1 MKSVEQIRADQDHRE
16 MMRRVDAWPHPYCPI
31 KHKDW
36 TSLTDDDIGKG
47 MGVILAVRDYD
58 KGEVAVLLD
67 HNIMMPLESSD
78 GVKTMTVDEL
88 INSGWIVD

>member
-16 MMRRVDAWPHPYCPI
+16 MMRRVDAWPGHMCMI

-36 TSLTDDDIGKG
+36 TDFKDDVNKG
-47 MGVILAVRDYD
+47 LGVILAVKDYD

-67 HNIMMPLESSD
+67 HNMMMPLDSSD

-88 INSGWIVD
+88 IEKGWIVD